1 MRNSGDRVNE
11 TAIPD
16 EVRFIKLREVLTIC
30 GKSRSSVYAAIRRGN
45 FPAPVKL
52 GQRSSAWIKSEVL
65 QWAQACIDSSRQD
78 TNIREPDL
86 GRASAAHAP

>member
-1 MRNSGDRVNE
+1 MRNNDRTVSP
-11 TAIPD
+11 TALSD

-30 GKSRSSVYAAIRRGN
+30 GKSRSSIYAAIKNGN

-65 QWAQACIDSSRQD
+65 QWAQTCIDSSRRD
-78 TNIREPDL
+78 TKSRKI
-86 GRASAAHAP
+86 

>member
-1 MRNSGDRVNE
+1 MKSNE
-11 TAIPD
+11 VLGPAFPD

-30 GKSRSSVYAAIRRGN
+30 GKSRSSIYAAIRNGN

-65 QWAQACIDSSRQD
+65 QWAQECIDSSRRD
-78 TNIREPDL
+78 TKSKRN
-86 GRASAAHAP
+86 

>member
-1 MRNSGDRVNE
+1 MGISGDRVKE
-11 TAIPD
+11 TALPD

-30 GKSRSSVYAAIRRGN
+30 GKSRSSVYAAIRKGN

-65 QWAQACIDSSRQD
+65 QWAQSCIDSSRRD
-78 TNIREPDL
+78 TKP
-86 GRASAAHAP
+86 GRT